1 MSRYIHH
8 IIKYFFSHQVTD
20 ETVTKVHRRLALSDE
35 DTEDTFREIWDGLD
49 HDAASEE
56 SIERA
61 WQRTTHTIWGSNS
74 RMPKLYAWLRLA
86 ALWVI
91 PVVLIGSTYF
101 IYKSMSYEPNY
112 YKEVRFIHKFTAYGE
127 RELVTLPDSS
137 KVWLN
142 SGSTLIYPSRFV
154 SKERNVCLTGEAF
167 FDVTKDK
174 EHPFIVDVNQIRL
187 KVLGTSFNVCSYPD
201 NPEIT
206 TTLESGKIQV
216 DIEGKDQTY
225 LLSPH
230 DHLVYNSQTGQVD
243 ISHLDIDNY
252 SVWRTGALYF
262 NDAKF
267 RQVITQL
274 ERAYNVKIHIRNDQF
289 DDQTIRVHFNSNE
302 SIEEV
307 MSIIKMLIPALHY
320 EIKGQDVYI
329 E

>member
-61 WQRTTHTIWGSNS
+61 WQRTTHTIWGCNS

-154 SKERNVCLTGEAF
+154 SKERNLPLIISTLHVSTLITILF
-167 FDVTKDK
+167 
-174 EHPFIVDVNQIRL
+174 
-187 KVLGTSFNVCSYPD
+187 KV
-201 NPEIT
+201 
-206 TTLESGKIQV
+206 KW
-216 DIEGKDQTY
+216 EG
-225 LLSPH
+225 
-230 DHLVYNSQTGQVD
+230 
-243 ISHLDIDNY
+243 
-252 SVWRTGALYF
+252 
-262 NDAKF
+262 
-267 RQVITQL
+267 
-274 ERAYNVKIHIRNDQF
+274 
-289 DDQTIRVHFNSNE
+289 
-302 SIEEV
+302 
-307 MSIIKMLIPALHY
+307 
-320 EIKGQDVYI
+320 
-329 E
+329 

>member
-49 HDAASEE
+49 HDDAGEE
-56 SIERA
+56 AIERA
-61 WQRTTHTIWGSNS
+61 WQRTTHAIWGSNS

-154 SKERNVCLTGEAF
+154 SKERYTVPSGF
-167 FDVTKDK
+167 S
-174 EHPFIVDVNQIRL
+174 R
-187 KVLGTSFNVCSYPD
+187 
-201 NPEIT
+201 IT
-206 TTLESGKIQV
+206 WSLCQV
-216 DIEGKDQTY
+216 R
-225 LLSPH
+225 S
-230 DHLVYNSQTGQVD
+230 
-243 ISHLDIDNY
+243 
-252 SVWRTGALYF
+252 
-262 NDAKF
+262 
-267 RQVITQL
+267 IT
-274 ERAYNVKIHIRNDQF
+274 
-289 DDQTIRVHFNSNE
+289 
-302 SIEEV
+302 
-307 MSIIKMLIPALHY
+307 
-320 EIKGQDVYI
+320 
-329 E
+329 